1 MQITSVV
8 WNGPRGR
15 ADSER
20 SGATITSQICDHRRE
35 RGGDESRRGDS
46 WVFARRLKAIIFL
59 YICNGWMQQSH
70 RRQVLD
76 KERKKNV
83 RPVI

>member
-46 WVFARRLKAIIFL
+46 WVFARRLKAII
-59 YICNGWMQQSH
+59 YIN
-70 RRQVLD
+70 L
-76 KERKKNV
+76 
-83 RPVI
+83 